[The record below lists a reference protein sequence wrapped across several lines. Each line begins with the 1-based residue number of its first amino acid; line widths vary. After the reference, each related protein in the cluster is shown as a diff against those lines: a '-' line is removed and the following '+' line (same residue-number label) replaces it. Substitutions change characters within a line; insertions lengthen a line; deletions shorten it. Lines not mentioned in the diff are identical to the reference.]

1 MPDLGDDRT
10 MTRIATTAALLALLL
25 LPAPGL
31 AQEAEAGE
39 RAEAKMER
47 VRSQLGADGA
57 ARIQEA
63 VTKARDAGVPAG
75 PVLDKALEGIAKGV
89 PAARLAPAVEAY
101 VDRLARAAAVLGEGP
116 PPAEIVAAAD
126 ALGRGVPEGQLQAVT
141 RAAGA
146 EDRAIALVVLG
157 DLVEMGV
164 PADRAAG
171 AVQDAMAAGR
181 GGETLLHLPGLV
193 RRRLRAGTPPDQA
206 AEQAREA
213 LEQAPPAGPPVPP
226 GSGPPGQGQGQGQ
239 GPPEDA
245 GPPPAASPSRGGA

>member
-1 MPDLGDDRT
+1 MPTSETDRT
-10 MTRIATTAALLALLL
+10 MTRRAPTAALLALFLV

-101 VDRLARAAAVLGEGP
+101 AERLARAAAVLGEGP

-126 ALGRGVPEGQLQAVT
+126 ALGRGVPEGQLRAV
-141 RAAGA
+141 RRVAGP

-171 AVQDAMAAGR
+171 AIRDAIAAGR

-193 RRRLRAGTPPDQA
+193 RRRLRAGTPPGQA

-213 LEQAPPAGPPVPP
+213 LKQAQPAGPPVPP
-226 GSGPPGQGQGQGQ
+226 GSGPPGQGQGK
-239 GPPEDA
+239 GPPEGA
-245 GPPPAASPSRGGA
+245 GPPPGESLSRGGA